1 MLDLLGPSS
10 FVVLVTDYENS
21 GLLCTCQDLNLFI
34 TKAHRRSC
42 SILQRDNLE
51 DTNITEQMSTIL
63 DNQLEDA
70 SHDFDRINQV
80 NISSFVVFI
89 LLLFTVRT
97 SVIMVR
103 SKEMLDKDPLRLLLL
118 IIKQVIF

>member
-70 SHDFDRINQV
+70 SHDFDRI
-80 NISSFVVFI
+80 
-89 LLLFTVRT
+89 
-97 SVIMVR
+97 
-103 SKEMLDKDPLRLLLL
+103 
-118 IIKQVIF
+118 KQVVHKTVGHIPLQSCQPGGL